1 MFKYD
6 KYNLNIMASVVAYA
20 LGSVFLVSLISLI
33 GVFGCLYHEKSIRKI
48 LLYLVSFAA
57 GALLGDV
64 FIHLL
69 PGMVETVGFTLQI
82 SLYIMGGI
90 VFSFIV
96 EKFIHWRHC
105 HFPDEKGHVHTFAW
119 MTIFG
124 DAVHNFIDGILI
136 TAAYFVSIPVGIATT
151 TAVIF
156 HEIPQEI
163 ADFGVLI
170 HGGFSKTEAI
180 LINFATALTAILG
193 AFLTLV
199 LYTTMENASA
209 FLIPFTAGTFIYIA
223 SADLIP
229 ELHKEV
235 KIERSVMQLGAFIL
249 GIGFMVVLLRLEGI
263 F

>member
-1 MFKYD
+1 
-6 KYNLNIMASVVAYA
+6 MASVILYT
-20 LGSVFLVSLISLI
+20 LGSVFVVSLISLI
-33 GVFGCLYHEKSIRKI
+33 GVFGCLYHEKSIRKV

-64 FIHLL
+64 FLHLL
-69 PGMVETVGFTLQI
+69 PEIVNEVGFTVEI
-82 SLYIMGGI
+82 SLYIMAGI
-90 VFSFIV
+90 VFSFII

-105 HFPDEKGHVHTFAW
+105 HFPDEKGHVHAFAW
-119 MTIFG
+119 MNIFG

-136 TAAYFVSIPVGIATT
+136 AASYFVSIPVGIATT
-151 TAVIF
+151 AAVIC

-170 HGGFSKTEAI
+170 HGGFSKTKA
-180 LINFATALTAILG
+180 LLVNFGSALTAILG
-193 AFLTLV
+193 ALLALFLHAR
-199 LYTTMENASA
+199 MENASL

-235 KIERSVMQLGAFIL
+235 KVERSIMQLGAFIL
-249 GIGFMVVLLRLEGI
+249 GIVFMVVLLRLEGM